1 MKKYAKYPAL
11 AVTLAIMAV
20 IFVLSSQPAELS
32 TKVSRAVTETVQAGR
47 IKAITPLWFST
58 TNLNANV
65 RKWAH
70 IYIYCALGVSM
81 AVTVQLWLH
90 RVTLRQKALLASA
103 LCMLYAAGDEFHQ
116 YFVPGRAAQLSDVAI
131 DAIGFL
137 PCVAAVSTI
146 RKEMNSTKWTLAS
159 IGWQLGAAWLG
170 SFLVYQLGSLV
181 LRVIGC

>member
-32 TKVSRAVTETVQAGR
+32 TKVSRAVTETVQVSR

-70 IYIYCALGVSM
+70 RG
-81 AVTVQLWLH
+81 
-90 RVTLRQKALLASA
+90 REGPDRRR
-103 LCMLYAAGDEFHQ
+103 
-116 YFVPGRAAQLSDVAI
+116 GRA
-131 DAIGFL
+131 G
-137 PCVAAVSTI
+137 AVHRRVGRLGREHGQPDGRT
-146 RKEMNSTKWTLAS
+146 RKNH
-159 IGWQLGAAWLG
+159 
-170 SFLVYQLGSLV
+170 
-181 LRVIGC
+181 R

>member
-103 LCMLYAAGDEFHQ
+103 LCMLYAAGDELHQ

-131 DAIGFL
+131 DAMGFL
-137 PCVAAVSTI
+137 PCVAAVSTLF
-146 RKEMNSTKWTLAS
+146 KEMNSPKWAWFS
-159 IGWQLGAAWLG
+159 IAWQVGCAYVVSL
-170 SFLVYQLGSLV
+170 LVYQAGSLFF
-181 LRVIGC
+181 

>member
-90 RVTLRQKALLASA
+90 RVTLRQKAL
-103 LCMLYAAGDEFHQ
+103 
-116 YFVPGRAAQLSDVAI
+116 PGRAAQLSDVAI
-131 DAIGFL
+131 DAMGFL
-137 PCVAAVSTI
+137 PCVAAV
-146 RKEMNSTKWTLAS
+146 
-159 IGWQLGAAWLG
+159 
-170 SFLVYQLGSLV
+170 YLV
-181 LRVIGC
+181 LWAVRRLRN

>member
-70 IYIYCALGVSM
+70 IYIYCASGGWVVRLLWKFRKKLFQKNFRKHLV
-81 AVTVQLWLH
+81 VTIKSL
-90 RVTLRQKALLASA
+90 TFASA
-103 LCMLYAAGDEFHQ
+103 FGNDGKQE
-116 YFVPGRAAQLSDVAI
+116 
-131 DAIGFL
+131 
-137 PCVAAVSTI
+137 
-146 RKEMNSTKWTLAS
+146 
-159 IGWQLGAAWLG
+159 
-170 SFLVYQLGSLV
+170 
-181 LRVIGC
+181 

>member
-1 MKKYAKYPAL
+1 
-11 AVTLAIMAV
+11 MAV

-32 TKVSRAVTETVQAGR
+32 TTVSRAVTETVQVSR

-58 TNLNANV
+58 TNLNA
-65 RKWAH
+65 KCAH

-103 LCMLYAAGDEFHQ
+103 LCMLFAAGDEFHQ

-131 DAIGFL
+131 DAMGFL
-137 PCVAAVSTI
+137 PCVAAVYLMLWAV
-146 RKEMNSTKWTLAS
+146 RR
-159 IGWQLGAAWLG
+159 
-170 SFLVYQLGSLV
+170 
-181 LRVIGC
+181 LRN

>member
-32 TKVSRAVTETVQAGR
+32 TKVSRAVTETVQVSR

-70 IYIYCALGVSM
+70 CALGVSM

-103 LCMLYAAGDEFHQ
+103 LCMLFAAGDELHQ

-131 DAIGFL
+131 DAMGFL
-137 PCVAAVSTI
+137 PCVAAV
-146 RKEMNSTKWTLAS
+146 
-159 IGWQLGAAWLG
+159 
-170 SFLVYQLGSLV
+170 YLV
-181 LRVIGC
+181 LWAVRRLRN

>member
-65 RKWAH
+65 RS
-70 IYIYCALGVSM
+70 CGCTALRCGKRHCWHRRCVCCTRPVMSSTSILCR
-81 AVTVQLWLH
+81 AVP
-90 RVTLRQKALLASA
+90 RS
-103 LCMLYAAGDEFHQ
+103 
-116 YFVPGRAAQLSDVAI
+116 
-131 DAIGFL
+131 
-137 PCVAAVSTI
+137 
-146 RKEMNSTKWTLAS
+146 
-159 IGWQLGAAWLG
+159 
-170 SFLVYQLGSLV
+170 
-181 LRVIGC
+181 

>member
-32 TKVSRAVTETVQAGR
+32 TKVSRAVTETVQASR

-70 IYIYCALGVSM
+70 VYIYCALGVSM

-90 RVTLRQKALLASA
+90 RVTLRQKALLHRRYVCCTRPVMSSTSI
-103 LCMLYAAGDEFHQ
+103 LCRA
-116 YFVPGRAAQLSDVAI
+116 VPRS
-131 DAIGFL
+131 
-137 PCVAAVSTI
+137 
-146 RKEMNSTKWTLAS
+146 
-159 IGWQLGAAWLG
+159 
-170 SFLVYQLGSLV
+170 
-181 LRVIGC
+181 

>member
-70 IYIYCALGVSM
+70 IYIYCALGGQHGRDRA
-81 AVTVQLWLH
+81 AVAAP
-90 RVTLRQKALLASA
+90 R
-103 LCMLYAAGDEFHQ
+103 YAAAKGTAGIGAV
-116 YFVPGRAAQLSDVAI
+116 YAVCGR
-131 DAIGFL
+131 
-137 PCVAAVSTI
+137 
-146 RKEMNSTKWTLAS
+146 
-159 IGWQLGAAWLG
+159 
-170 SFLVYQLGSLV
+170 
-181 LRVIGC
+181 

>member
-47 IKAITPLWFST
+47 IKTITPLWFST

-90 RVTLRQKALLASA
+90 RVTLRQKALLASV

-131 DAIGFL
+131 DAMGFL
-137 PCVAAVSTI
+137 PCVAAV
-146 RKEMNSTKWTLAS
+146 
-159 IGWQLGAAWLG
+159 
-170 SFLVYQLGSLV
+170 YLV
-181 LRVIGC
+181 LWAVRRLRN

>member
-32 TKVSRAVTETVQAGR
+32 TKVSR

-70 IYIYCALGVSM
+70 VYIYCALGVSM

-103 LCMLYAAGDEFHQ
+103 LCMLYAAGDELHQ

-131 DAIGFL
+131 DAMGFL
-137 PCVAAVSTI
+137 PCVAAV
-146 RKEMNSTKWTLAS
+146 
-159 IGWQLGAAWLG
+159 
-170 SFLVYQLGSLV
+170 YLV
-181 LRVIGC
+181 LWAVRRLRN

>member
-70 IYIYCALGVSM
+70 LYLLCPRRQHGRDRA
-81 AVTVQLWLH
+81 AVAAP
-90 RVTLRQKALLASA
+90 R
-103 LCMLYAAGDEFHQ
+103 YAAAKGTAGIGAV
-116 YFVPGRAAQLSDVAI
+116 YAVCGR
-131 DAIGFL
+131 
-137 PCVAAVSTI
+137 
-146 RKEMNSTKWTLAS
+146 
-159 IGWQLGAAWLG
+159 
-170 SFLVYQLGSLV
+170 
-181 LRVIGC
+181 

>member
-103 LCMLYAAGDEFHQ
+103 LAGDEFHQ

-131 DAIGFL
+131 DAMGFL
-137 PCVAAVSTI
+137 PCVAAV
-146 RKEMNSTKWTLAS
+146 
-159 IGWQLGAAWLG
+159 
-170 SFLVYQLGSLV
+170 YLV
-181 LRVIGC
+181 LWAVRRLRN

>member
-32 TKVSRAVTETVQAGR
+32 TKVSRAVTETVQASR

-70 IYIYCALGVSM
+70 VYIYCALGVSM
-81 AVTVQLWLH
+81 MVTVYLWTH
-90 RVTLRQKALLASA
+90 RITLWQQGLLTAA
-103 LCMLYAAGDEFHQ
+103 LCMLYAISDEVHQ
-116 YFVPGRAAQLSDVAI
+116 YFVPSRAMLLSDVGI
-131 DAIGFL
+131 DAFGFL
-137 PCVAAVSTI
+137 PCIAVTCLIIWLLQRRKAA
-146 RKEMNSTKWTLAS
+146 R
-159 IGWQLGAAWLG
+159 
-170 SFLVYQLGSLV
+170 
-181 LRVIGC
+181 

>member
-1 MKKYAKYPAL
+1 
-11 AVTLAIMAV
+11 MAV

-70 IYIYCALGVSM
+70 VYIYCALGVSM

-131 DAIGFL
+131 DAMGFL
-137 PCVAAVSTI
+137 PAWRRCIWCFGLSGGCAINRTQPNDMGNRGI
-146 RKEMNSTKWTLAS
+146 
-159 IGWQLGAAWLG
+159 LG
-170 SFLVYQLGSLV
+170 
-181 LRVIGC
+181 

>member
-90 RVTLRQKALLASA
+90 RWHRRCVCCTRPVMSSTSI
-103 LCMLYAAGDEFHQ
+103 LCRA
-116 YFVPGRAAQLSDVAI
+116 VPRS
-131 DAIGFL
+131 
-137 PCVAAVSTI
+137 
-146 RKEMNSTKWTLAS
+146 
-159 IGWQLGAAWLG
+159 
-170 SFLVYQLGSLV
+170 
-181 LRVIGC
+181 

>member
-70 IYIYCALGVSM
+70 IYIYCVLGVSM

-90 RVTLRQKALLASA
+90 RVTLRQRHCWHRRCVCCMRPVMSSTSI
-103 LCMLYAAGDEFHQ
+103 LCRA
-116 YFVPGRAAQLSDVAI
+116 VPRS
-131 DAIGFL
+131 
-137 PCVAAVSTI
+137 
-146 RKEMNSTKWTLAS
+146 
-159 IGWQLGAAWLG
+159 
-170 SFLVYQLGSLV
+170 
-181 LRVIGC
+181 

>member
-47 IKAITPLWFST
+47 IKAITPPDSPKHQIHRRHAGQKAHGV
-58 TNLNANV
+58 NRNV
-65 RKWAH
+65 AQLR
-70 IYIYCALGVSM
+70 GM

-131 DAIGFL
+131 DAMGFL
-137 PCVAAVSTI
+137 PCVAAV
-146 RKEMNSTKWTLAS
+146 
-159 IGWQLGAAWLG
+159 
-170 SFLVYQLGSLV
+170 YLV
-181 LRVIGC
+181 LWAVRRLRN

>member
-70 IYIYCALGVSM
+70 VYIYCALGVSM

-90 RVTLRQKALLASA
+90 RVV
-103 LCMLYAAGDEFHQ
+103 YA
-116 YFVPGRAAQLSDVAI
+116 VRGR
-131 DAIGFL
+131 
-137 PCVAAVSTI
+137 
-146 RKEMNSTKWTLAS
+146 
-159 IGWQLGAAWLG
+159 
-170 SFLVYQLGSLV
+170 
-181 LRVIGC
+181 

>member
-32 TKVSRAVTETVQAGR
+32 TKVSRAVTETVQVSR

-70 IYIYCALGVSM
+70 VYIYCALGCALGVSM

-103 LCMLYAAGDEFHQ
+103 LCMLFAAGDELHQ

-131 DAIGFL
+131 DAMGFL
-137 PCVAAVSTI
+137 PCVAAV
-146 RKEMNSTKWTLAS
+146 
-159 IGWQLGAAWLG
+159 
-170 SFLVYQLGSLV
+170 YLV
-181 LRVIGC
+181 LWAVRRLRN

>member
-65 RKWAH
+65 RKWLLCPRRQHGRDRA
-70 IYIYCALGVSM
+70 
-81 AVTVQLWLH
+81 AVAAP
-90 RVTLRQKALLASA
+90 R
-103 LCMLYAAGDEFHQ
+103 YAAAKGTAGIGAV
-116 YFVPGRAAQLSDVAI
+116 YAVRGR
-131 DAIGFL
+131 
-137 PCVAAVSTI
+137 
-146 RKEMNSTKWTLAS
+146 
-159 IGWQLGAAWLG
+159 
-170 SFLVYQLGSLV
+170 
-181 LRVIGC
+181 

>member
-90 RVTLRQKALLASA
+90 RVTLRQKALPWVFCPAWRR
-103 LCMLYAAGDEFHQ
+103 CIWCFG
-116 YFVPGRAAQLSDVAI
+116 LSGGCAI
-131 DAIGFL
+131 NRTQPKMI
-137 PCVAAVSTI
+137 
-146 RKEMNSTKWTLAS
+146 W
-159 IGWQLGAAWLG
+159 
-170 SFLVYQLGSLV
+170 
-181 LRVIGC
+181 VIEVF

>member
-47 IKAITPLWFST
+47 M
-58 TNLNANV
+58 NANV

-70 IYIYCALGVSM
+70 IYIYCALGASM

-90 RVTLRQKALLASA
+90 RVTLRQKALLAPA
-103 LCMLYAAGDEFHQ
+103 LCMLYAAGDELHQ

-131 DAIGFL
+131 DAMGFL
-137 PCVAAVSTI
+137 PCVAAV
-146 RKEMNSTKWTLAS
+146 
-159 IGWQLGAAWLG
+159 
-170 SFLVYQLGSLV
+170 YLV
-181 LRVIGC
+181 LWAVRRLRN

>member
-81 AVTVQLWLH
+81 AVLDRFEPWFAEVI
-90 RVTLRQKALLASA
+90 LASA
-103 LCMLYAAGDEFHQ
+103 EFVKAGAE
-116 YFVPGRAAQLSDVAI
+116 
-131 DAIGFL
+131 
-137 PCVAAVSTI
+137 
-146 RKEMNSTKWTLAS
+146 
-159 IGWQLGAAWLG
+159 
-170 SFLVYQLGSLV
+170 VYSKV
-181 LRVIGC
+181 